1 MKRGEVMVRVDLI
14 RGKMA
19 QMGFTQREAAEFIG
33 VSQVTMCE
41 RMKTGKFW
49 TTEIKSL
56 AQLLEVE
63 PGYFFAQ
70 K

>member
-1 MKRGEVMVRVDLI
+1 MLRVDLI

-19 QMGFTQREAAEFIG
+19 QLGITQKEVAEFIG
-33 VSQVTMCE
+33 VSEVTMSE

-49 TTEIKSL
+49 TTELANL

-63 PGYFFAQ
+63 NIDYFFTL